1 MKPRESRPNA
11 APTKPTTITVHIP
24 LKLSQRGGRKTVI
37 SPVPYV
43 RCAPKYDNAL
53 IKALVRA
60 HRWRRLIESG
70 HYSSITDLAKSEK
83 VNQSYACR
91 LLRLTLLA
99 PEIVEAILDGAHS
112 HELQLNRIT
121 GPLPIDWGSQVRQIK
136 FKLRLVPTVVS

>member
-1 MKPRESRPNA
+1 MKSREIQSPAVPTRPN
-11 APTKPTTITVHIP
+11 TITVTIP
-24 LKLSQRGGRKTVI
+24 LRLSRRGGRKTVI
-37 SPVPYV
+37 SPVPYEPPP
-43 RCAPKYDNAL
+43 PKYDNAI
-53 IKALVRA
+53 IKALARA

-112 HELQLNRIT
+112 HKVQLNRIV
-121 GPLPIDWGSQVRQIK
+121 GPLPIDWGSQLRQIK
-136 FKLRLVPTVVS
+136 I

>member
-1 MKPRESRPNA
+1 MKRRELRPKAVPSRL
-11 APTKPTTITVHIP
+11 TTITVTIP
-24 LKLSQRGGRKTVI
+24 LRLSRRGGRKTVI
-37 SPVPYV
+37 SPVPY
-43 RCAPKYDNAL
+43 APRAPEYDNAL
-53 IKALVRA
+53 IKALTRA

-136 FKLRLVPTVVS
+136 L